1 MVKLSDL
8 LRKSL
13 EDKSSDKPGL
23 ISEAVQAKTDKESLP
38 DVKKKYEETILQIKR
53 IMDDIRDEKQVEG
66 EEVVN
71 IAKIIAE
78 SLRINNDAL
87 LFFASTTTN
96 YEAKDD
102 YFISH
107 LVNTAILSGVLGLGL
122 HLDENELV
130 DLCTSALLHDIGLL
144 KIPPEIMNKP
154 DELTEKEYEQIKR
167 HPSFGMEL
175 LTNINNLPT
184 SVPEVIYQHH
194 EREDGSGY
202 PKGIKGN
209 EISRYA
215 KTVAIVEVYEAL
227 IHPRSY
233 RTKENIPYNGV
244 KKLIQEERYSLD
256 SRLIKVF
263 LNCITPYP
271 PGSIV
276 LLNNSEI
283 GRVVAVNKTIPLR
296 PVVQIFYDTK
306 GKPPEETKII
316 DLSESP
322 VLYIEK
328 ALEESEL

>member
-1 MVKLSDL
+1 MVKLSEL

-13 EDKSSDKPGL
+13 EDKPFDKPGL
-23 ISEAVQAKTDKESLP
+23 ISEAVQVKTDRESLAE
-38 DVKKKYEETILQIKR
+38 VKNKYEETILQTIR
-53 IMDDIRDEKQVEG
+53 MMDDIRNEKHVEG
-66 EEVVN
+66 EKVVN
-71 IAKIIAE
+71 IANIITE

-87 LFFASTTTN
+87 LFFACTTTN
-96 YEAKDD
+96 YRAQED
-102 YFISH
+102 YFILHS
-107 LVNTAILSGVLGLGL
+107 VNTAILSGVLGLGL
-122 HLDENELV
+122 NLDENELA
-130 DLCTSALLHDIGLL
+130 DLCTSALLHDIGLI
-144 KIPPEIMNKP
+144 KVPKEIMNKP
-154 DELTEKEYEQIKR
+154 DKLADKEYEQIKR
-167 HPSFGMEL
+167 HPSLGTEL
-175 LTNINNLPT
+175 LKNIKGLPE
-184 SVPEVIYQHH
+184 SVHDVIYQHH

-215 KTVAIVEVYEAL
+215 KIVAIVEVYEAMT
-227 IHPRSY
+227 HPRIH
-233 RTKENIPYNGV
+233 RKKENIPYNGV
-244 KKLIQEERYSLD
+244 KKLIQEERNSLD

-263 LNCITPYP
+263 LNCVTPYP

-296 PVVQIFYDTK
+296 PVVQIFYDIK
-306 GKPPEETKII
+306 GKPPVEPKMI

>member
-13 EDKSSDKPGL
+13 EDKSSDKPGI
-23 ISEAVQAKTDKESLP
+23 ISEVIKAKVGKESLP
-38 DVKKKYEETILQIKR
+38 EVKNKYEETILQIKL
-53 IMDDIRDEKQVEG
+53 IMNDIRAGKQVEG
-66 EEVVN
+66 ENVVN
-71 IAKIIAE
+71 IAKIITE

-87 LFFASTTTN
+87 LFFASTYN
-96 YEAKDD
+96 PYEAKEE
-102 YFISH
+102 YFILHS
-107 LVNTAILSGVLGLGL
+107 VNTAILSGVLGLGL

-130 DLCTSALLHDIGLL
+130 DLCASALLHDIGLL
-144 KIPPEIMNKP
+144 KIPPEIMKKP
-154 DELTEKEYEQIKR
+154 KELTEKEFEWIKK

-175 LTNINNLPT
+175 LNNINNLPE

-202 PKGIKGN
+202 PKGIKGD

-215 KTVAIVEVYEAL
+215 KIVAIVEIYEAL
-227 IHPRSY
+227 IHPRCY
-233 RTKENIPYNGV
+233 RKKENIPYRAV
-244 KKLIQEERYSLD
+244 KKLIQEERNSLD

-283 GRVVAVNKTIPLR
+283 GRVVSVNKTIPLR
-296 PVVQIFYDTK
+296 PVVQIYYDIK
-306 GKPPEETKII
+306 GKPPEETKMI
-316 DLSESP
+316 DLSKSP

>member
-8 LRKSL
+8 LRNSL
-13 EDKSSDKPGL
+13 EDKPSDKLGI
-23 ISEAVQAKTDKESLP
+23 ISEAVKVKTDKESLP
-38 DVKKKYEETILQIKR
+38 DMKKKYEEIILQIKR
-53 IMDDIRDEKQVEG
+53 IMDNIRDEKQVEG
-66 EEVVN
+66 GKVVN
-71 IAKIIAE
+71 IAKIITE

-87 LFFASTTTN
+87 LFFSCTTTN
-96 YEAKDD
+96 YRAQED
-102 YFISH
+102 YFILHS
-107 LVNTAILSGVLGLGL
+107 VNTAILSGILGLGL
-122 HLDENELV
+122 NLDENELT
-130 DLCTSALLHDIGLL
+130 DLCTSALLHDIGLI
-144 KIPPEIMNKP
+144 KVPKEIMNKP
-154 DELTEKEYEQIKR
+154 DKLTDKEYEQIKS
-167 HPSFGMEL
+167 HPSLGMEL
-175 LTNINNLPT
+175 LKNIKDLPK
-184 SVPEVIYQHH
+184 SVPDVIYQHH

-215 KTVAIVEVYEAL
+215 KIVAIVEVYEVL

-233 RTKENIPYNGV
+233 RKKGNIPYIGV
-244 KKLIQEERYSLD
+244 KKLIQEERNSLD

-296 PVVQIFYDTK
+296 PVVQIFYDNK
-306 GKPPEETKII
+306 GKPPEETKMI